1 MSDIKK
7 VVLVVLHSKTIHYCQ
22 GTRMVDDQTK
32 RNLTGSAFVANK
44 VFAFILSKIWKQKIT
59 DLGPLRCISLDLLNN
74 IHMTSKTYAWTIE
87 MNTKLAKLQEPV
99 YEIPVHYQIRKYGKS
114 KISGNFKTA
123 LKAAFIMSLVF
134 MKTALIWRKDYD

>member
-1 MSDIKK
+1 
-7 VVLVVLHSKTIHYCQ
+7 
-22 GTRMVDDQTK
+22 MVDDQTK

-44 VFAFILSKIWKQKIT
+44 VFAFILSEIWKQKIT
-59 DLGPLRCISLDLLNN
+59 DN

-123 LKAAFIMSLVF
+123 LKAAFIMSLVL
-134 MKTALIWRKDYD
+134 MKTALFWRIEYG